1 MSVMFKRMM
10 ILRYPDW
17 IEQLIFRSK
26 VQECYA
32 GFGGIAKFVDECF
45 FQVCRGVR
53 ILRALM
59 INLISPQERCFSQ
72 LEVEIIHQVVEFS
85 QCCVQVPSGLCD
97 FSSEKVQFQYEFG

>member
-1 MSVMFKRMM
+1 MFKRMM

-45 FQVCRGVR
+45 FSGMQGSEDPAGTHDK
-53 ILRALM
+53 LDQ
-59 INLISPQERCFSQ
+59 STG
-72 LEVEIIHQVVEFS
+72 EVLFAVGGRDNP
-85 QCCVQVPSGLCD
+85 PSC
-97 FSSEKVQFQYEFG
+97 